1 MKINLRIIPLLLII
15 FLLSIAFVSASEN
28 TTQDTLELETNDSFD
43 VMEIDNVE
51 QSITSDNSIKA
62 KSLTDLEGIFNNSNI
77 GDTIDLDCDYEFDDD
92 SGTRVIELRK
102 SLTINGNG
110 HSLDGKNKVRI
121 LNIHADNVFLNNIT
135 FKNGYSSK
143 SIGALYCDGSNF
155 TITHCTFINNNANG
169 STAGDG
175 DGIGIVAGGLYLEGD
190 NNRIIGNTFM
200 NNIVGGSGGGLA
212 LDGNNNIIE
221 NNYFENNKA
230 LRHMNGGAM
239 QLGRG
244 SKTIIR
250 NNTFKDNYAGMGGG
264 AVELQHS
271 HGDII
276 ENNHFIHN
284 GADYGGAISIYN
296 TSYFTLRNNEFTDS
310 YANGE
315 LGIGASVRIWLIDFK
330 TTSIV
335 SGNKFKN
342 GVASVTGGALYIYGD
357 NIKIT
362 KNTFTDNTAE
372 KQGGGI
378 INALGNDITI
388 SNNEII
394 NSTAYTCGGAI
405 YIDGN
410 NAKITSNS
418 IINSKAHTGGGAIYV
433 KGDSVAINNNDI
445 SNSNAGTH
453 SGAVYVEGKNAQIS
467 SNDFANN
474 KATTFGGAVYVNG
487 ENANINKN
495 SFISNHAGKDSKG
508 GAIRTTGKN
517 AKITGN
523 TFNKNTA
530 GAGSTILVWK
540 GDSTKITNNT
550 FVDYND
556 NSILYYGNNLII
568 QDNNGIIDKTKLI
581 ISAKTYSITSSKPLT
596 VKLVNSK
603 GLAITGK
610 SISVRAYGKTYKGVT
625 NSKGQ
630 ATVYL
635 KLPKLAKYKCVATF
649 NKDKYNLASTKSVFV
664 KVTKQTT
671 KITIP
676 NKKFKKSAKSKKVTI
691 TLKTPAG
698 KAIAKKKVTLK
709 VNGKTYKGVTNSKG
723 KITMKLKLSK
733 KKTYKA
739 LVKFAGDKKYKASKK
754 TAKIIVK

>member
-1 MKINLRIIPLLLII
+1 MKINIRIIPLLLII
-15 FLLSIAFVSASEN
+15 FLLSITFVSASEN
-28 TTQDTLELETNDSFD
+28 ITSDTMELETDDSFD

-51 QSITSDNSIKA
+51 QIITADNSIKT
-62 KSLTDLEGIFNNSNI
+62 KSLTDLEDIFNNSNI

-121 LNIHADNVFLNNIT
+121 LNIHADNVVLNNIT
-135 FKNGYSSK
+135 FKNGYSPV

-155 TITHCTFINNNANG
+155 TITKCTFINNNANG

-175 DGIGIVAGGLYLEGD
+175 DGIGIVAGGLYVEGD

-212 LDGNNNIIE
+212 LDGNNNVIE
-221 NNYFENNKA
+221 NNYFENNQA

-239 QLGRG
+239 QVGRG

-250 NNTFKDNYAGMGGG
+250 NNTFKNNYAGMGGG

-284 GADYGGAISIYN
+284 GADYGGAMSIYN

-310 YANGE
+310 YAEGE
-315 LGIGASVRIWLIDFK
+315 LGIGASVRIWLIDYK

-342 GVASVTGGALYIYGD
+342 GIASVTGGALYIYGD

-362 KNTFTDNTAE
+362 KNTFTDNTAA

-388 SNNEII
+388 SSNEII

-418 IINSKAHTGGGAIYV
+418 IINSNAHTGGGAIYV
-433 KGDSVAINNNDI
+433 KGDSALISNNDI
-445 SNSNAGTH
+445 SKSHAGTH
-453 SGAVYVEGKNAQIS
+453 SGALYVEGKDAVVTG
-467 SNDFANN
+467 NDFKSNA
-474 KATTFGGAVYVNG
+474 AATFGGAVYVNG

-495 SFISNHAGKDSKG
+495 SFISNSAGKDTKG
-508 GAIRTTGKN
+508 GAIRTSGKN
-517 AKITGN
+517 AAITAN

-530 GAGSTILVWK
+530 GAGSAILVWN
-540 GDSTKITNNT
+540 GDSTRITSNN
-550 FVDYND
+550 FVDYKS
-556 NSILYYGNNLII
+556 NSIAYYGKNIII
-568 QDNNGIIDKTKLI
+568 QDNKGIVDKTKLVV
-581 ISAKTYSITSSKPLT
+581 SAKTYSIVASKPIT
-596 VKLVNSK
+596 VKLLNSK

-610 SISVRAYGKTYKGVT
+610 TISIKAYGKTYKATT

-630 ATVYL
+630 VKVYL
-635 KLPKLAKYKCVATF
+635 KLPKLGKYRCIITF
-649 NKDKYNLASTKSVFV
+649 KKDKYNKASSKTVV
-664 KVTKQTT
+664 LKVTKQAT
-671 KITIP
+671 KVSMP
-676 NKKFKKSAKSKKVTI
+676 NKKFKKSTKSKKVTV
-691 TLKTPAG
+691 TLKTPSG
-698 KAIAKKKVTLK
+698 KAIAKKKITLK
-709 VNGKTYKGVTNSKG
+709 VNGKTYKGTTNSKG
-723 KITMKLKLSK
+723 KVTIKIKLTK

-739 LVKFAGDKKYKASKK
+739 IVKFAGDKRYKASKK
-754 TAKIIVK
+754 TAKIVVK